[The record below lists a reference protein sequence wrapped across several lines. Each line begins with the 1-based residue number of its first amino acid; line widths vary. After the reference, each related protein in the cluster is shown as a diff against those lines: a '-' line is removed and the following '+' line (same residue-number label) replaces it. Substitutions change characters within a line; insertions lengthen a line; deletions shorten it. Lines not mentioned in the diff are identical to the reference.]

1 MQLYKYKQL
10 KNSLKDM
17 KDLQVIELTI
27 KDELKEGVFA
37 ISFVDKPAIEE
48 SFIMLNALEVEL
60 KVIDEAKREV
70 IGLALVPNK
79 KILRRKDDTEFYI
92 EFSEQT
98 IEKVQ
103 ELYLKNLRANNV
115 TIDHEKPVEGVSL
128 IESWIVEDTKNDKS
142 NIYGLNAV
150 KGSWVVKM
158 KIYNDDVYEGVKLGK
173 FNGFSIEGLFD
184 GLDQLKM
191 SEEDNREELI
201 DLIKDLINEFKL

>member
-1 MQLYKYKQL
+1 
-10 KNSLKDM
+10 M

-37 ISFVDKPAIEE
+37 ISLVDKPAIEE
-48 SFIMLNALEVEL
+48 DFIMLNALEVQL

-92 EFSEQT
+92 EFSEAT

-115 TIDHEKPVEGVSL
+115 TIDHEKPVDGVSL

>member
-1 MQLYKYKQL
+1 
-10 KNSLKDM
+10 M

-115 TIDHEKPVEGVSL
+115 TIDHEKPVDGVSL

-201 DLIKDLINEFKL
+201 DLIKEMINEFKL

>member
-1 MQLYKYKQL
+1 
-10 KNSLKDM
+10 M
-17 KDLQVIELTI
+17 KDLQNIELTI

-37 ISFVDKPAIEE
+37 ISLVDKPAIEE
-48 SFIMLNALEVEL
+48 DFIMLNALEVEL
-60 KVIDEAKREV
+60 KVIDEVKREV

-79 KILRRKDDTEFYI
+79 KILRRVKDKDFTI
-92 EFSEQT
+92 SFSEST

-115 TIDHEKPVEGVSL
+115 TIDHEKPVDGVSL

-150 KGSWVVKM
+150 KGAWVVKM

-173 FNGFSIEGLFD
+173 FNGFSIEGMFD

-191 SEEDNREELI
+191 SEEDNRDALI
-201 DLIKDLINEFKL
+201 QEIKDLINEFKL

>member
-1 MQLYKYKQL
+1 
-10 KNSLKDM
+10 M
-17 KDLQVIELTI
+17 KELQVIELTI

-115 TIDHEKPVEGVSL
+115 TIDHEKPVDGVSL

-191 SEEDNREELI
+191 SEEDNRKELI

>member
-1 MQLYKYKQL
+1 MSPLEEAEAPQLSNGRIVEWQNGRINFIHKEMAP
-10 KNSLKDM
+10 NRHRSLSQDHP
-17 KDLQVIELTI
+17 
-27 KDELKEGVFA
+27 
-37 ISFVDKPAIEE
+37 S
-48 SFIMLNALEVEL
+48 
-60 KVIDEAKREV
+60 IDAAKIV
-70 IGLALVPNK
+70 LAK
-79 KILRRKDDTEFYI
+79 K
-92 EFSEQT
+92 S
-98 IEKVQ
+98 
-103 ELYLKNLRANNV
+103 NL
-115 TIDHEKPVEGVSL
+115 L
-128 IESWIVEDTKNDKS
+128 EDTKNDKS

>member
-1 MQLYKYKQL
+1 
-10 KNSLKDM
+10 M
-17 KDLQVIELTI
+17 KKELQTIELTI

-37 ISFVDKPAIEE
+37 ISLVDKPAIEE
-48 SFIMLNALEVEL
+48 DWVMLNSLQVDL
-60 KVIDEAKREV
+60 KVVNEEKREL

-79 KILRRKDDTEFYI
+79 KILRRKDNIDFNI

-98 IEKVQ
+98 VEKVQ

-115 TIDHEKPVEGVSL
+115 TIDHEKPVNGVSL
-128 IESWIVEDTKNDKS
+128 IESWIVEDPKNDKT
-142 NIYGLNAV
+142 NIYNLNAV
-150 KGSWVVKM
+150 KGAWAVKL
-158 KIYNDDVYEGVKLGK
+158 KVYNDDIWELAKVGK
-173 FNGFSIEGLFD
+173 INGISIEGMFD

>member
-1 MQLYKYKQL
+1 
-10 KNSLKDM
+10 M
-17 KDLQVIELTI
+17 KKELQTIELTI

-37 ISFVDKPAIEE
+37 ISLVDKPAIEE
-48 SFIMLNALEVEL
+48 DFIMLNALEVEL
-60 KVIDEAKREV
+60 KVINEEKREV
-70 IGLALVPNK
+70 VGLALVPNK

-92 EFSEQT
+92 EFSEAT

-115 TIDHEKPVEGVSL
+115 TIDHEKPVNGVSL
-128 IESWIVEDTKNDKS
+128 IESWIVEDPKNDKS

-158 KIYNDDVYEGVKLGK
+158 KIYNDEVYEGVKLGK
-173 FNGFSIEGLFD
+173 FNGFSIEGMFD
-184 GLDQLKM
+184 GLDQLQM
-191 SEEDNREELI
+191 SEEDNKEELI

>member
-1 MQLYKYKQL
+1 M
-10 KNSLKDM
+10 KN
-17 KDLQVIELTI
+17 LQVIELTI

-37 ISFVDKPAIEE
+37 ISLVDKPAIEE
-48 SFIMLNALEVEL
+48 DFIMLNALEVEL
-60 KVIDEAKREV
+60 KVIDESKREV

-201 DLIKDLINEFKL
+201 DLIKEMINEFKL

>member
-1 MQLYKYKQL
+1 
-10 KNSLKDM
+10 M

-201 DLIKDLINEFKL
+201 DLIKEMINEFKL

>member
-1 MQLYKYKQL
+1 
-10 KNSLKDM
+10 M

-48 SFIMLNALEVEL
+48 SFIMLNALEVQL

>member
-1 MQLYKYKQL
+1 
-10 KNSLKDM
+10 M

-37 ISFVDKPAIEE
+37 ISLVDKPAIEE
-48 SFIMLNALEVEL
+48 DFIMLNALEVEL

-92 EFSEQT
+92 EFSEAT

-115 TIDHEKPVEGVSL
+115 TIDHEKPVDGVSL

-142 NIYGLNAV
+142 NIYGLNAS

-201 DLIKDLINEFKL
+201 QEIKDLINEFKL

>member
-1 MQLYKYKQL
+1 
-10 KNSLKDM
+10 M

>member
-1 MQLYKYKQL
+1 
-10 KNSLKDM
+10 M

-79 KILRRKDDTEFYI
+79 KILRRKNDTEFYI
-92 EFSEQT
+92 EFSEAT

-115 TIDHEKPVEGVSL
+115 TIDHEKPVDGVSL

-158 KIYNDDVYEGVKLGK
+158 KIYNDEVYEGVKLGK

>member
-1 MQLYKYKQL
+1 
-10 KNSLKDM
+10 M
-17 KDLQVIELTI
+17 KKELQTIELTI

-37 ISFVDKPAIEE
+37 ISLVDKPAIEE
-48 SFIMLNALEVEL
+48 DWVMLNSLQVDL
-60 KVIDEAKREV
+60 KVVNEEKREL

-115 TIDHEKPVEGVSL
+115 TIDHEKPVNGVSL
-128 IESWIVEDTKNDKS
+128 IESWIVEDPKNDKS
-142 NIYGLNAV
+142 NIYNLNAV

-158 KIYNDDVYEGVKLGK
+158 KIYNDEVYEGVKLGK
-173 FNGFSIEGLFD
+173 FNGFSIEGMFD

-191 SEEDNREELI
+191 SETKDEELI

>member
-1 MQLYKYKQL
+1 
-10 KNSLKDM
+10 M
-17 KDLQVIELTI
+17 KKELQTIELTI

-37 ISFVDKPAIEE
+37 ISLVDKPAIEE
-48 SFIMLNALEVEL
+48 DFIMLNALEVEL
-60 KVIDEAKREV
+60 KVINEEKREV
-70 IGLALVPNK
+70 VGLALVPNK

-92 EFSEQT
+92 EFSEAT

-103 ELYLKNLRANNV
+103 EWYLKNLRANNV
-115 TIDHEKPVEGVSL
+115 TIDHEKPVNGVSL
-128 IESWIVEDTKNDKS
+128 IESWIVEDPKNDKS
-142 NIYGLNAV
+142 NIYNLNAI

-158 KIYNDDVYEGVKLGK
+158 KIYNDEVYEGVKLGK
-173 FNGFSIEGLFD
+173 FNGFSIEGMFD

>member
-1 MQLYKYKQL
+1 
-10 KNSLKDM
+10 M
-17 KDLQVIELTI
+17 KKELQTIELTI

-37 ISFVDKPAIEE
+37 ISLVDKPAIEE
-48 SFIMLNALEVEL
+48 DFIMLNALEVEL
-60 KVIDEAKREV
+60 KVINEEKREV
-70 IGLALVPNK
+70 VGLALVPNK

-115 TIDHEKPVEGVSL
+115 TIDHEKPVNGVSL
-128 IESWIVEDTKNDKS
+128 IESWIVEDPKNDKS

-158 KIYNDDVYEGVKLGK
+158 KIYNDEVYEGVKLGK
-173 FNGFSIEGLFD
+173 FNGFSIEGMFD

-191 SEEDNREELI
+191 SETKDEELI

>member
-1 MQLYKYKQL
+1 
-10 KNSLKDM
+10 M

-27 KDELKEGVFA
+27 KDELNEGVFA

-48 SFIMLNALEVEL
+48 DFIMLNALEVEL
-60 KVIDEAKREV
+60 KVINEEKKEV
-70 IGLALVPNK
+70 VGLALVPNK

-92 EFSEQT
+92 EFSEAT

-115 TIDHEKPVEGVSL
+115 TIDHEKPVNGVSL
-128 IESWIVEDTKNDKS
+128 IESWIVEDPKNDKS

-150 KGSWVVKM
+150 KGAWVVKM

-173 FNGFSIEGLFD
+173 FNGFSIEGMFD

-191 SEEDNREELI
+191 SEEDNKEELI
-201 DLIKDLINEFKL
+201 QAIKDLINEFKL